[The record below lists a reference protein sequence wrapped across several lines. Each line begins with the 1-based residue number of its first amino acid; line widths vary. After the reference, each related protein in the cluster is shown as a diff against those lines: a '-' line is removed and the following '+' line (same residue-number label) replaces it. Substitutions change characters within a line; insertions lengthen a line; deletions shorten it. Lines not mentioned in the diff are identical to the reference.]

1 MKTETIVLLPGDG
14 IGPEIVR
21 EAKKVLKCVSDNRKV
36 ANNMEFAFKNELIGG
51 CAIDETGSP
60 LPEKT
65 LNSCLSSSAVL
76 LGAVGGPQW
85 PRPATADCPKP
96 PRPEQGLLEIRK
108 KMNLFCNIRPCIF
121 PCESLKKKSPLKEDI
136 VKDTEFIVVRELTG
150 GAYFGKR
157 EEENAEGVAYDTMI
171 YSVPEV
177 QRIARIAAQLALAH
191 QPPVPVISIDKAN
204 VLASSRLWRR
214 VVTETISKEFPEVK
228 LQHQLVDSAAMIMVK
243 NPSALNGIL
252 LTENM
257 FGDILSDECSVIPG
271 SLGLLPSASLNGWG
285 TGSIGL
291 YEPIHGSAPDIA
303 GKGLANPIGTILSA
317 AMMLRYSF
325 NLEREAKCIEDA
337 VAKVLDDQEVGGLSV
352 RTADLGGKAST
363 TEVGDAVIKV
373 LEDLL
378 NQLNIKDLADKVE
391 VDSNGRLI
399 PSSLPFKRRPMTLCE
414 KIICNSAVGLEAPYD
429 VKPNDMVCVKVDW
442 TIASELTWKG
452 MEKTYDGMGR
462 PGVNRSDRFWL
473 AIDHT
478 VDPSINDQ
486 PKPTGLI
493 NASRSFAKEVNLKDL
508 HGPNETILHTDFYR
522 HRALPGQM
530 IIGADSH
537 SCSSGCL
544 GNFSVGLGAADTLM
558 PLVTGETWFKVPE
571 TCEIRLVGKPNFG
584 ITGKDIIIHVLG
596 ELKRNTVG
604 FERACEWTGPGLQ
617 YLSCDDRFAIS
628 NMSTEFGGIAGV
640 FQADE
645 ITANFIA
652 KRSGPDAEYK
662 DGALYFRADEGAQY
676 SSTHIIDL
684 SKVRPSICKYPAPD
698 NVYPVEELLNM
709 ELDGVFIGAC
719 TTAEEELILAGLVL
733 EAGLKKGLVPVCKGT
748 RKVTPG
754 SASILARLREL
765 GLIEVYEKAGFKVGA
780 PGCSYCLGIAADRAG
795 EGEVWLSSQNRNFK
809 NRMGK
814 GSIGNVASASC
825 VAASSFDMKVTD
837 PTELLSL
844 VDLEKWKKFRQFN
857 EIKGE
862 EIVISEP
869 APYIAKAG
877 EKKETSD
884 EEVKKVVISG
894 KIQRFEDHI
903 DTDAIIPAEFMPGV
917 SDEDLG
923 THCFQY
929 VRPEFREKVKQGF
942 TIVVAGVGF
951 GSGSSREEAPRALK
965 GSGVQCV
972 IAKSYA
978 FIYERNQYN
987 MALYG
992 IKIKDDK
999 FYELASEGKEI
1010 SIDIQS
1016 RLVTI
1021 DGKKF
1026 SFELSSMEEKL
1037 IEGGGVT
1044 DLYKKYKNELFRA
1057 TIQNAIKADK
1067 ARAAAAC
1074 EGKCDEELNW

>member
-1 MKTETIVLLPGDG
+1 MRTETIVLLKGDG
-14 IGPEIVR
+14 IGPEIVT
-21 EAKKVLKCVSDNRKV
+21 EAQKVLQLVSDARKE
-36 ANNMEFAFKNELIGG
+36 ANGFQLEFKEELIGG
-51 CAIDETGSP
+51 IAIDQTGSP

-65 LNSCLSSSAVL
+65 LNSCLNASAVL

-85 PRPATADCPKP
+85 PRPATPENPNP
-96 PRPEQGLLEIRK
+96 PRPEQGLLDIRK

-121 PCESLKKKSPLKEDI
+121 PCESLKQKSPLKEEI

-157 EEENAEGVAYDTMI
+157 EEENAEGVAYDTTV

-177 QRIARIAAQLALAH
+177 QRITRIAAKLALAH
-191 QPPVPVISIDKAN
+191 EPPYPIISIDKAN

-214 VVTETISKEFPEVK
+214 VVTETIEKEFPTVK

-243 NPSALNGIL
+243 NPSALNGVL

-257 FGDILSDECSVIPG
+257 FGDILSDESSVIPG

-285 TGSIGL
+285 KESNGL
-291 YEPIHGSAPDIA
+291 YEPIHGSAPEIA
-303 GKGLANPIGTILSA
+303 GQNIANPIGTILSG
-317 AMMLRYSF
+317 AMLLRYSLG
-325 NLEREAKCIEDA
+325 LEREAKAIEKA
-337 VAKVLDDQEVGGLSV
+337 VAKVLDDEQHGGLNI
-352 RTADLGGKAST
+352 RTKELGGNATT
-363 TEVGDAVIKV
+363 TEIGDAICKA
-373 LEDLL
+373 LADEL
-378 NQLNIKDLADKVE
+378 NQLNIEDYADKVE
-391 VDSNGRLI
+391 VDNEGRLVL
-399 PSSLPFKRRPMTLCE
+399 SSLKFKRRPMTLCE
-414 KIICNSAVGLEAPYD
+414 KIICNSAIGLPAPYD
-429 VKPNDMVCVKVDW
+429 VKPGDMVCVKVDW

-452 MEKTYDGMGR
+452 MEKTYDAMGR
-462 PGVNRSDRFWL
+462 PGVNRNDRFWL

-478 VDPSINDQ
+478 CDPSINDQ
-486 PKPTGLI
+486 PKPQALI
-493 NASRSFAKEVNLKDL
+493 AASRQIQKEVGIKDL

-522 HRALPGQM
+522 YRALPGQM
-530 IIGADSH
+530 ICGADSH
-537 SCSSGCL
+537 SCSAGAL
-544 GNFSVGLGAADTLM
+544 GNFAVGLGAADVLM

-571 TCEIRLVGKPNFG
+571 TCEIRFVGKPKFG

-604 FERACEWTGPGLQ
+604 FERACEWTGPGLK
-617 YLSCDDRFAIS
+617 YLSCDDRFAIA

-645 ITANFIA
+645 ITANFVA
-652 KRSGPDAEYK
+652 KRSGDNANYK

-676 SSTHIIDL
+676 SSSHIIDL
-684 SKVRPSICKYPAPD
+684 SKVESSVCIYPAPD
-698 NVYPVEELLNM
+698 NVSPVGEVLGK
-709 ELDGVFIGAC
+709 ELDGCFIGAC

-733 EAGLKKGLVPVCKGT
+733 EAGLKKGYVPVCKGK

-765 GLIEVYEKAGFKVGA
+765 GLIDVYEKAGFEVGA

-814 GSIGNVASASC
+814 GSIGNVTSASC

-837 PTELLSL
+837 PTELLESI
-844 VDLEKWKKFRQFN
+844 DRNKWEQFRQFN
-857 EIKGE
+857 VVKGE
-862 EIVISEP
+862 DIVISEP
-869 APYIAKAG
+869 RPIIAKAG
-877 EKKETSD
+877 SNSNVD
-884 EEVKKVVISG
+884 KVESKNVIING

-903 DTDAIIPAEFMPGV
+903 DTDAIIPAEFMPGT

-929 VRPEFREKVKQGF
+929 VRPEFRQKVKEGS
-942 TIVVAGVGF
+942 TVVVAGVGF

-978 FIYERNQYN
+978 FIYGRNQYN

-992 IKIKDDK
+992 IIINDDA
-999 FYELASEGKEI
+999 FYEIATEDKEI
-1010 SIDIQS
+1010 HIDIAN
-1016 RLVTI
+1016 RIVKI
-1021 DGKKF
+1021 DGKTF
-1026 SFELSSMEEKL
+1026 PFQLSSMEEKL

-1044 DLYKKYKNELFRA
+1044 DLYSKYKNELFRV
-1057 TIQNAIKADK
+1057 TIKHALEADQERACKKACLENDN
-1067 ARAAAAC
+1067 
-1074 EGKCDEELNW
+1074 LNW

>member
-1 MKTETIVLLPGDG
+1 MKTETIVFLQGDG

-21 EAKKVLKCVSDNRKV
+21 EAKKVLKVVNDSRKL
-36 ANNMEFAFKNELIGG
+36 ANDLEFNFKNELIGG
-51 CAIDETGSP
+51 IAIDQTGSP
-60 LPEKT
+60 LPEQT
-65 LNSCLSSSAVL
+65 LKSCKEASAVL

-85 PRPATADCPKP
+85 PRPATKEVPNP
-96 PRPEQGLLEIRK
+96 PRPEQGLLAIRK
-108 KMNLFCNIRPCIF
+108 EMDLFCNIRPCVF
-121 PCESLKKKSPLKEDI
+121 PCESLKKKSPLKEEI

-157 EEENAEGVAYDTMI
+157 EEENAEGVAYDTMV

-177 QRIARIAAQLALAH
+177 QRITRIAAKLALAH
-191 QPPVPVISIDKAN
+191 NPPLPIISIDKAN

-214 VVTETISKEFPEVK
+214 VVTETIQNEFPEVK

-243 NPSALNGIL
+243 NPSALNGVL

-257 FGDILSDECSVIPG
+257 FGDILSDESSVIPG

-285 TGSIGL
+285 SSSTGL
-291 YEPIHGSAPDIA
+291 YEPIHGSAPEIA
-303 GKGLANPIGTILSA
+303 GKGIANPVGTILSA
-317 AMMLRYSF
+317 AMLLRYSF
-325 NLEREAKCIEDA
+325 GLEKEAAAIEKA
-337 VAKVLDDQEVGGLSV
+337 VAKVLDDKELGGLCI
-352 RTADLGGKAST
+352 RTKDLGGEAT
-363 TEVGDAVIKV
+363 TSEIGDAIVNV
-373 LEDLL
+373 LSDYL
-378 NQLNIKDLADKVE
+378 NELNIQDLADKVQ
-391 VDSNGRLI
+391 VDANGRLI
-399 PSSLPFKRRPMTLCE
+399 PSSLPFRRRPMTLCE
-414 KIICNSAVGLEAPYD
+414 KIICNSAVGLPAPYD
-429 VKPNDMVCVKVDW
+429 VKPGDMVCVKVDW

-452 MEKTYDGMGR
+452 MEKTYDAMGR
-462 PGVNRSDRFWL
+462 PGVNRNDRFWL

-493 NASRSFAKEVNLKDL
+493 KASRAFAKEANIIDL

-537 SCSSGCL
+537 SCSAGAL
-544 GNFSVGLGAADTLM
+544 GNFAVGLGAADTLM

-571 TCEIRLVGKPNFG
+571 TCEVRFVGKPKFG

-604 FERACEWTGPGLQ
+604 FERAVEWTGPGLK

-645 ITANFIA
+645 ITASYVA
-652 KRSGPDAEYK
+652 KRSGVDANYK

-676 SSTHIIDL
+676 SSSHIIDL
-684 SKVRPSICKYPAPD
+684 SKVQASVCKYPAPD
-698 NVYPVEELLNM
+698 NVAPVEEVAGM

-733 EAGLKKGLVPVCKGT
+733 EAGLKKGYVPVCKGT

-765 GLIEVYEKAGFKVGA
+765 GLIDVYEKAGFKVGA

-837 PTELLSL
+837 PTELLESI
-844 VDLEKWKKFRQFN
+844 DLKKWEEYRQFN
-857 EIKGE
+857 VVKGE
-862 EIVISEP
+862 PIVISEP
-869 APYIAKAG
+869 APIIAKA
-877 EKKETSD
+877 SD
-884 EEVKKVVISG
+884 NSNVDKVESNKVVISG
-894 KIQRFEDHI
+894 KIQRFEDHV

-929 VRPEFREKVKQGF
+929 VRPEFRQKVKEGS

-978 FIYERNQYN
+978 FIYGRNQYN

-992 IKIKDDK
+992 IIINDDK
-999 FYELASEGKEI
+999 FYEIATEDKQIE
-1010 SIDIQS
+1010 IDINK
-1016 RLVTI
+1016 RVVTI

-1026 SFELSSMEEKL
+1026 SFLLSSMEEKL

-1044 DLYKKYKNELFRA
+1044 DLYSKYKNELFRV
-1057 TIQNAIKADK
+1057 TIKHAQQADK
-1067 ARAAAAC
+1067 EREC
-1074 EGKCDEELNW
+1074 QSKCNEELNW